1 MASVL
6 ELILRSKKEGTAAK
20 DTEKELSGL
29 EKMAGKV
36 SLAFIAMGAAKVIKS
51 SVLLAARVET
61 LGVVT
66 KKLGENVGMTEQEVR
81 SLERAISDQGITLQ
95 GSRQAIAM
103 MIQSNVDLANATDL
117 ARLAQDTAVIA
128 NLNSSE
134 AFQQLTY
141 VLQTGNVRM
150 ARTLGLNVQFGK
162 SQQELAKELGKTIDA
177 LTEEE
182 IMLARTSAVM
192 KAGERIAGTYEAA
205 MDTAGKKILSMDRQ
219 LEELSRVF
227 GELFL
232 PALNAA
238 VTGVYELTS
247 GINDVL
253 QAHKDHREEMTY
265 GANTYQEYYDEML
278 RLYGRTSAF
287 SDDIYGLTEAQW
299 NLARAVRQGETTW
312 DGWNTKLL
320 TAAQTIELFPEL
332 EVTANTEPAKIEL
345 ETFDEWLTR
354 WSRENRRKVQLTASL
369 RISEELATAITEE
382 GRAGGEFR
390 AGGGP
395 VSAGRPYIVGE
406 REAEVF
412 VPNQAGNIYNQNQ
425 LAGGDVNINNGL
437 SQRAFNNM
445 AEDFFR
451 GLGG

>member
-20 DTEKELSGL
+20 DTEKELGSL
-29 EKMAGKV
+29 EKLAGKV

-51 SVLLAARVET
+51 STMLAARVET

-66 KKLGENVGMTEQEVR
+66 EKLGANVNMTEREVR
-81 SLERAISDQGITLQ
+81 ALERAIVSKGITLQ

-103 MIQSNVDLANATDL
+103 MIQSNVDLAHSTDL

-134 AFQQLTY
+134 AFEQLVY

-162 SQQELAKELGKTIDA
+162 AQQELADSLGIATGA
-177 LTEEE
+177 LSEQE
-182 IMLARTSAVM
+182 IMQARTNAVM
-192 KAGERIAGTYEAA
+192 EAGERIAGTYEAA
-205 MDTAGKKILSMDRQ
+205 MGTAGKTILSMARPM
-219 LEELSRVF
+219 EELSRIF
-227 GELFL
+227 GEAFL
-232 PALNAA
+232 PALEPV
-238 VTGVYELTS
+238 VTGVYKLLD
-247 GINDVL
+247 GIVKTRSAMEEHTD
-253 QAHKDHREEMTY
+253 EMTY
-265 GANTYQEYYDEML
+265 GTHTYQEYYAEME
-278 RLYGRTSAF
+278 RLTGHMEASAWVVNA
-287 SDDIYGLTEAQW
+287 LTKEEW
-299 NLARAVRQGETTW
+299 ELIRALEVGKTTT
-312 DGWNTKLL
+312 DGWNTSLNE
-320 TAAQTIELFPEL
+320 AALSAELFPPI
-332 EVTANTEPAKIEL
+332 VVDANTAPAIAEL